1 MQLEELKNMLQ
12 ANELSFQTNLEQLNK
27 EYADKEELLIKIMM
41 ENGEIDMENLMI
53 ALQNKQLPQAYGG
66 QKQSIDDPRKKGS
79 AGIAQRIQSAKLE
92 IQKNNQKQYVESKT
106 FLSKRIAEL
115 EREKNDESK
124 KYEAVKHK
132 LEQSNA
138 EKEQFKR

>member
-27 EYADKEELLIKIMM
+27 EYADKEELLIKIIM